1 MYDPA
6 SGLASDEPVPIPPGS
21 PQTEPPQINESE
33 GQALPVR
40 ARGVGA
46 SEDPSPIPH
55 GPPQINVRWAGF
67 WARGV
72 AFLIDL
78 IILDLL
84 FLILALT
91 GSFAMGISLRSIHLE
106 IPSEELVLFLLGLY
120 LLIWFFLNSAYFIF
134 FLGYGGQTP
143 GKMLLR
149 IRVLKKDQ
157 QPLTWGRAVLR
168 TLGYLISGFLLLGIG
183 FLMIAFH
190 PQKRGVHDLIAGTL
204 VIHES

>member
-1 MYDPA
+1 VYDPA
-6 SGLASDEPVPIPPGS
+6 SARLRRVASDEPVPIPPGS
-21 PQTEPPQINESE
+21 PQTE
-33 GQALPVR
+33 
-40 ARGVGA
+40 
-46 SEDPSPIPH
+46 
-55 GPPQINVRWAGF
+55 PPQINVRWAGF

-120 LLIWFFLNSAYFIF
+120 LLIWFLLNSAYFIF

-190 PQKRGVHDLIAGTL
+190 PQKRGLHDLISGTL

>member
-1 MYDPA
+1 VYDPA

-21 PQTEPPQINESE
+21 PQT
-33 GQALPVR
+33 
-40 ARGVGA
+40 
-46 SEDPSPIPH
+46 

-190 PQKRGVHDLIAGTL
+190 PQKRGLHDLIAGTL